1 MNYFFILKLYSE
13 LEVKMSKTALKI
25 ENKAE
30 YHANNNCKKTSA
42 FLEPP
47 HILQDQEK
55 Y

>member
-1 MNYFFILKLYSE
+1 MNYFILKLYSE
-13 LEVKMSKTALKI
+13 LEMKMSKRAPKI

-42 FLEPP
+42 FLESPR
-47 HILQDQEK
+47 ILQDHEK